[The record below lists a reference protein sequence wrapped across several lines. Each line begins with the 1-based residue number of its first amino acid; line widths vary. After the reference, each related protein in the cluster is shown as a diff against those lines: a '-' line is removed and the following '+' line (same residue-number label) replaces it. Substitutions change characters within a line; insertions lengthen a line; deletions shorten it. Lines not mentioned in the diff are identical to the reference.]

1 MFVKWDMLDCGCD
14 EGLSFLGTAWQAGAP
29 WVLSAPWIQSVSTQ
43 TWPLGFLQFCR
54 QVTFSPDQSFLFR
67 TKLSLTHS
75 LGVLTALLHA
85 LMKID
90 FIEVQ
95 WGVCVGSPLVSPVT
109 TSKIF
114 CPLISSPGTGLC
126 SKATTYQFYW
136 LSLSWLDVF
145 CLFVCLCVC
154 VGFVFYFDRISV

>member
-1 MFVKWDMLDCGCD
+1 MR
-14 EGLSFLGTAWQAGAP
+14 GLSFLGTAWQAGAP

-43 TWPLGFLQFCR
+43 PWPLGFSQFCR
-54 QVTFSPDQSFLFR
+54 QVTFSPGQSFLLR
-67 TKLSLTHS
+67 AKLSLTHS

-85 LMKID
+85 VMKIN

-114 CPLISSPGTGLC
+114 CPSISSPGTGLC
-126 SKATTYQFYW
+126 SKAATYQFYW
-136 LSLSWLDVF
+136 LSLNWLDVF
-145 CLFVCLCVC
+145 CLFVCVYVWVFFFFFWQDLCVA
-154 VGFVFYFDRISV
+154 